1 MKKLTST
8 LGWIALLAMILAH
21 QAMADVIVNTGA
33 PDNTGNPI
41 SLASGNWMAAEF
53 TTTQSWQLSSIESYI
68 TGASAGMTFHVSIYD
83 NNTVKNLPD
92 FASQLFTQQ
101 TAFISD
107 GWNGLTGLNNSLGAG
122 TYWVAFEVVN
132 SDSLD
137 GLLPVTV
144 ANPLAHLASY
154 DGQSINYSPVSGSA
168 YNFGLQISAVPV
180 PSALWLFASG
190 LIAIGRRRLVKGQ
203 AI

>member
-1 MKKLTST
+1 MKKLTKS

-21 QAMADVIVNTGA
+21 QAKADVIVNTGA

-53 TTTQSWQLSSIESYI
+53 TTSQSWQLSSIESYI
-68 TGASAGMTFHVSIYD
+68 TGASTGMTFHVSIYD
-83 NNTVKNLPD
+83 NNTVNNLPD

-101 TAFISD
+101 TAFNSD
-107 GWNGLTGLNNSLGAG
+107 GWNGLTGLNYTLAAG
-122 TYWVAFEVVN
+122 SYWVAFEVSGN
-132 SDSLD
+132 DSLD

-154 DGQSINYSPVSGSA
+154 DGISNNFSPVSGSA
-168 YNFGLQISAVPV
+168 YNFGVQISAVPV

-190 LIAIGRRRLVKGQ
+190 LIAIGRRRLVKG
-203 AI
+203 